1 MAVEHDTPKLVH
13 HRCGYPFLTRVIGR
27 FSSSP
32 ALVVEYRDGRPS
44 VNSIPLYHCPRC
56 SQELRLWWDGS
67 ETQVYGGVDEELR
80 EDETPLALP

>member
-27 FSSSP
+27 FNYSS
-32 ALVVEYRDGRPS
+32 ALVVEYRDGRPG

-56 SQELRLWWDGS
+56 SQELRLWWDGPDEQES
-67 ETQVYGGVDEELR
+67 SGVDEGLR
-80 EDETPLALP
+80 EDETPLALS